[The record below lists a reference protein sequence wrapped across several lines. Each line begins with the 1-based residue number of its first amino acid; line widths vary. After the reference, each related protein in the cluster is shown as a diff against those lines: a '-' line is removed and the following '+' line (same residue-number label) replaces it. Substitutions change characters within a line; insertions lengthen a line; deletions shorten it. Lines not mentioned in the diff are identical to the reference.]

1 MIIDKNFI
9 KYNITNNR
17 DFDEVGDEISNSV
30 PYRWSHGA
38 TDDHLGDG
46 LIIYSLILFMRA

>member
-1 MIIDKNFI
+1 MIINKDYIKN
-9 KYNITNNR
+9 YITNNLEI
-17 DFDEVGDEISNSV
+17 DEFGDQTLLNV

-46 LIIYSLILFMRA
+46 LLIY